1 MDHPTERV
9 ALIELLDRD
18 GRVLRSID
26 VPAWPITLG
35 RSLDNL
41 VVLDDPHVAAE
52 HARLERAEDGT
63 VLLKLGD
70 TRNGAQ
76 LGARHLVAGEQ
87 GALDGQQDS
96 FQLGTTRLRLRL
108 PGQALPAEVPLP
120 VEAGQRALTWWL
132 VPLLA
137 LLVWW
142 PMWLDMDPGGE
153 WTVWLPL
160 VLGTPA
166 ALALWAALWAL
177 ASKLFQHRFDFWG
190 HAAIVLRVLVPVQ
203 LLGLLLPPL
212 SAALNLPSLW
222 QAGQWLQ
229 PAALAVLAW
238 RHGQRVL
245 PGHVRAVAFGVA
257 GLLALGVGTTLM
269 MNHQRF
275 ERWQRAPY
283 MSTLPGPAWRWHA
296 AVPVTRFLD
305 EARALEPRLAAR
317 VKDAK
322 ADDTEDDDAP

>member
-1 MDHPTERV
+1 MDHPAERV

-18 GRVLRSID
+18 GRVQRSID
-26 VPAWPITLG
+26 VPSWPITLG

-63 VLLKLGD
+63 VLLQLGD

-76 LGARHLVAGEQ
+76 VGTRHLAAGEQ
-87 GALDGQQDS
+87 AALDGQQDG

-108 PGQALPAEVPLP
+108 PGQPLPAELPLP
-120 VEAGQRALTWWL
+120 VEAGRRALTWWL
-132 VPLLA
+132 VPVLA

-142 PMWLDMDPGGE
+142 PMWLSLDPGGE

-166 ALALWAALWAL
+166 ALALWTALWAL

-222 QAGQWLQ
+222 QAAQWLQ

-238 RHGQRVL
+238 RHGRRVL
-245 PGHVRAVAFGVA
+245 PGHVHAVAMGVA
-257 GLLALGVGTTLM
+257 ALLVLGVGTTVM

-275 ERWQRAPY
+275 ERWQREPY
-283 MSTLPGPAWRWHA
+283 MSSLPGPSWRWHSP
-296 AVPVTRFLD
+296 VPVTRFLD
-305 EARALEPRLAAR
+305 DARALQPRLEAR
-317 VKDAK
+317 VKDAQ
-322 ADDTEDDDAP
+322 ADDTDDDDSP